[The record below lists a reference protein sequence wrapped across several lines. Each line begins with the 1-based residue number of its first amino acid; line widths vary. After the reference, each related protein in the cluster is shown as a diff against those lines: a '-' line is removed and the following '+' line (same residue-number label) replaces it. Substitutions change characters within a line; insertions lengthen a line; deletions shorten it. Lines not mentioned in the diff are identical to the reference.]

1 MEKKRSLRFL
11 IVSACLALLL
21 VSIGGIIAGAQKPVT
36 VDDGLKISGATL
48 DLNNKISIAFAVKA
62 DAVNY
67 TEGEKLGYALYLYDS
82 NPGTEAGNGKKVED
96 FVVRTIGGEQY
107 VLFVTD
113 GFNPLQY
120 KNTVYARVGNNDGT
134 VFGEVQKTGV
144 LELAYKQQAKFQA
157 QLATATDETKDAIN
171 TRVKLFTAII
181 NYGINADLVVSGATQ
196 FKYSYVT
203 VSDGYIDDGMGGKW
217 TGGVYANGTKI
228 NLVDN
233 IPEDFKYYTVGGIE
247 LYGWTNGTVK
257 SAGNTYTVTASENIS
272 PIFQQTKIDNNPTTT
287 RWFLGGKT
295 SATNFNWNLL
305 SSTVAGNPAISYT
318 GTDTSAAS
326 KAITRVVS
334 VNEDGDAVITYEY
347 NHKQF
352 TLDGKYTDAEA
363 LAYLAANKLT
373 NIGDKGWGIQ
383 EDHQWFRYS
392 NNNVVAGQPYT
403 MAFDIFFPGTDKNGN
418 GEKYEAG
425 VYVEET
431 AHTTVEEVYN
441 DEIGETEFTEVT
453 TYTYETKNGDM
464 FIHDTG
470 KGMLRIPIRF
480 TTIGA
485 TNTIYWAMYVELVA
499 VVKDGKVTG
508 FYVQTGGSSKTDT
521 NIQSFSDKVFDIT
534 EWHTMQF
541 KVTPTADGKIEK
553 IDIIVDNDVIATHLA
568 SNGEAK
574 LGLGSGTISDVH
586 VTGDSK
592 IATTEYGVQSYGRFN
607 GDVQFRNIY
616 ADYSTVLTAEEI
628 KANTKYNANATN
640 YTENVYI
647 TSYTAS
653 GRTQYAWNSLNT
665 LAGANKFGTYTS
677 SKGNTA
683 VSSWRYDSLTNSVV
697 YSKFSKV
704 QNANNDA
711 GLFTVLIENPLYN
724 KTWQAGTTVVFEF
737 TQAYGAIDTDGDLKF
752 SEWNNDLG
760 DNGVNNDVS
769 GQNTSVY
776 GFMNFG
782 YGDGTGAATYTQ
794 ATYGG
799 NRKASI
805 SATNSIFAALRIN
818 NYRTTQENHNL
829 QMSYRSGDAEV
840 TVNGTKYTADTT
852 ASSLGT
858 LTFGGAAITYRYE
871 LDIGDNGVP
880 TELRIYANGTLMT
893 TRYNHAHATGK
904 DNMSTFGKV
913 TDAPALTA
921 NIFAAPYI
929 EISYFADRY
938 VAGSV
943 IFSNIH
949 AWSVIGK

>member
-1 MEKKRSLRFL
+1 MEKKRSLKFL

-67 TEGEKLGYALYLYDS
+67 KEGEKLGYSLYLYDS

-96 FVVRTIGGEQY
+96 YVVRTIGGEQY
-107 VLFVTD
+107 VLFITD

-120 KNTVYARVGNNDGT
+120 KNNVYARVGNNDGT
-134 VFGEVQKTGV
+134 VFGDVQKTGV
-144 LELAYKQQAKFQA
+144 LEIAYKQQAKFQA

-228 NLVDN
+228 NLVNAATDL
-233 IPEDFKYYTVGGIE
+233 KYYTVTGVE
-247 LYGWTNGTVK
+247 HYGWTNGTVK
-257 SAGNTYTVTASENIS
+257 SAGDTYVVSASENLS
-272 PIFQQTKIDNNPTTT
+272 PIYQQTKIDNNPTTT
-287 RWFLGGKT
+287 RWFLGGRT
-295 SATNFNWNLL
+295 SQTNFYWNEI
-305 SSTVAGNPAISYT
+305 SSVVAGNPAISYKAT
-318 GTDTSAAS
+318 ETTSAS
-326 KAITRVVS
+326 KAITRGVS
-334 VNEDGDAVITYEY
+334 VNEDGDAAITYEY

-352 TLDGKYTDAEA
+352 TLDGKYTDDEA
-363 LAYLAANKLT
+363 LAYLKANVLP
-373 NIGDKGWGIQ
+373 NIGDYGWGIQ
-383 EDHQWFRYS
+383 EDTQFFRYS
-392 NNNVVAGQPYT
+392 NNNVTAGQAYT
-403 MAFDIFFPGTDKNGN
+403 MSFDIFFPGTDKNGN

-431 AHTTVEEVYN
+431 AHTTTQEVYN
-441 DEIGETEFTEVT
+441 DETGETEFTEVT
-453 TYTYETKNGDM
+453 TYTYETKHGDM
-464 FIHDTG
+464 FIHNTG
-470 KGMLRIPIRF
+470 ASMLRIPIRF
-480 TTIGA
+480 TTIA
-485 TNTIYWAMYVELVA
+485 STNTIYTAMYVQLVG
-499 VVKDGKVTG
+499 VVEDGKVTG
-508 FYVQTGGSSKTDT
+508 FYVQTGGSSKADT
-521 NIQSFSDKVFDIT
+521 NIQSFQDKVFDIT
-534 EWHTMQF
+534 EWHNIQF

-574 LGLGSGTISDVH
+574 FGLGQGTIDNVR

-607 GDVQFRNIY
+607 GDVQFRNLY

-628 KANTKYNANATN
+628 KANTNYNATAAN
-640 YTENVYI
+640 YTENVWI

-653 GRTQYAWNSLNT
+653 GRTHHAWNTLNT
-665 LAGANKFGTYTS
+665 LAGADKFGTYTS

-683 VSSWRYDSLTNSVV
+683 VSSWRYDDLTNSVV
-697 YSKFSKV
+697 YTKYSKTQS
-704 QNANNDA
+704 AANDA
-711 GLFTVLIENPLYN
+711 GLFTMLIENPLYN

-737 TQAYGAIDTDGDLKF
+737 TQAHGAVDTDGDLKF
-752 SEWNNDLG
+752 SEWSETPG
-760 DNGVNNDVS
+760 DANDVS
-769 GQNTSVY
+769 GQKTSVY
-776 GFMNFG
+776 GFMDFG
-782 YGDGTGAATYTQ
+782 YGDGTGKADYTA

-805 SATNSIFAALRIN
+805 SATNSIFAALRFN
-818 NYRTTQENHNL
+818 NQRSNPTGHFIGN
-829 QMSYRSGDAEV
+829 SYRSNDS
-840 TVNGTKYTADTT
+840 DTG
-852 ASSLGT
+852 ASDLGT
-858 LTFGGAAITYRYE
+858 FYFGGAAITYRYE
-871 LDIGDNGVP
+871 LDIDENGVP
-880 TELRIYANGTLMT
+880 STVRIYANGVLKT
-893 TRYNHAHATGK
+893 TRYNKADSTGAT
-904 DNMSTFGKV
+904 NISTFAGTV
-913 TDAPALTA
+913 GQAPALTA

-949 AWSVIGK
+949 AWSVTGK